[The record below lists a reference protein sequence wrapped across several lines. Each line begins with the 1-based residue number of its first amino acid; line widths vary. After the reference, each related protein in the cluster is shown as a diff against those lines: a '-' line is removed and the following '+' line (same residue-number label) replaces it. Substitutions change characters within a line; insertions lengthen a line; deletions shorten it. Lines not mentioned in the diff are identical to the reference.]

1 MLVYRASDAP
11 RRPGVAFSSPPRG
24 RRQSATG
31 TDVKDQEP
39 QGNLG
44 SVVLI
49 ERDQSRLPTGGSE
62 AVKGLIFNLLD
73 SMARQSGCADEA
85 WDLVMEFVASETEHE
100 AQTDTCLS
108 CFDQGESLLAFEA
121 PADAMIQCL
130 GNEASPSFSEFPE
143 LALTEPEDR
152 IGDSIPALMD
162 SDFALPRIGGPSPE
176 GFSHDLLGLLE
187 QLLAEALTEDEDGE
201 DDPELD
207 QDEMPLPLPASF
219 ARRSS

>member
-1 MLVYRASDAP
+1 M
-11 RRPGVAFSSPPRG
+11 
-24 RRQSATG
+24 
-31 TDVKDQEP
+31 
-39 QGNLG
+39 
-44 SVVLI
+44 
-49 ERDQSRLPTGGSE
+49 
-62 AVKGLIFNLLD
+62 KGLIFNLLD

-108 CFDQGESLLAFEA
+108 CFDQSESLLAFEA

-130 GNEASPSFSEFPE
+130 GNDTSPSFSEFPE
-143 LALTEPEDR
+143 LALTEPEER

-162 SDFALPRIGGPSPE
+162 SDFALPRIGGPAPE

-187 QLLAEALTEDEDGE
+187 QLLAEALAGEEDDGE
-201 DDPELD
+201 DIDSDDELD
-207 QDEMPLPLPASF
+207 QDELPLALPSF